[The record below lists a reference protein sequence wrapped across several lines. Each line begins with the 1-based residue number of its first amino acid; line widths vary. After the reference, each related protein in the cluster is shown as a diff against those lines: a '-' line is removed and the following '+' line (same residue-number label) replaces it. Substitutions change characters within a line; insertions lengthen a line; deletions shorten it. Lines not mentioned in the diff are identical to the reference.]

1 MQNSFDPKC
10 FEFLMMNDPDL
21 KISYKFA
28 ISGGNMGFQ
37 HIVQNQ
43 DT

>member
-1 MQNSFDPKC
+1 
-10 FEFLMMNDPDL
+10 MMNDPDL

-43 DT
+43 DTWNKRKKGIPF